1 MSGDELALAPKT
13 LDEAKSLSTTLAKA
27 STLPEAYRGK
37 EADVLMAI
45 MAGREMGLA
54 PIQSLRA
61 FDVVKGRPTLKA
73 EAMVALVRA
82 RRDVCTFFQ
91 CTHSDASK
99 ATWTTQRVGDPAPTS
114 ITWTMEQSRAAGL
127 TASDMYK
134 KYPDVMLRWRAASML
149 VKLVYSDVVLGL
161 YTAEELT
168 DGQVVDSTAAPSPA
182 ESGAA
187 AVEAVK
193 AKVRKARLLE
203 VPVEPPAPTPPV
215 LQAGDD
221 VPVVGWGKHQA
232 KPLTELKDEELAWYL
247 SPDGEAACR
256 KQAPESAERLLTEYR
271 AEAARRVEAGQGVAN
286 G

>member
-82 RRDVCTFFQ
+82 RRDVCAFFQ
-91 CTHSDASK
+91 CVHSDATK
-99 ATWTTQRVGDPAPTS
+99 ATWTTQRVGDPSPTS
-114 ITWTMEQSRAAGL
+114 ITWTMEQSRVAGL
-127 TASDMYK
+127 TSSDMYK
-134 KYPDVMLRWRAASML
+134 KYPDIMLRWRAASML
-149 VKLVYSDVVLGL
+149 VKLAFSDVVLGL

-168 DGQVVDSTAAPSPA
+168 DGQVVDSTATVTPA
-182 ESGAA
+182 SAGAA
-187 AVEAVK
+187 AVEEVK
-193 AKVRKARLLE
+193 QRVRAKRLLVVE
-203 VPVEPPAPTPPV
+203 EPPAAPA
-215 LQAGDD
+215 LEAGEAQD
-221 VPVVGWGKHQA
+221 VVGWGRHQA
-232 KPLTELKDEELAWYL
+232 RPLATLSDDEIAWYV
-247 SPDGEAACR
+247 SEEGEAKTR
-256 KQAPESAERLLTEYR
+256 KATPESAERLLSAYR
-271 AEAARRVEAGQGVAN
+271 AEVVRRLSAAGQGEEVAS
-286 G
+286 